1 VANNPLI
8 LTDPSGLVFYCILT
22 RGENNQSI
30 IQCSDSTDGT
40 TSTYHVNENACR
52 NGRSRNPCSSNGSD
66 RYSEDHLAP
75 PGLYALL
82 PRVTDGNRIR
92 RGDPVLTSPGLPTG
106 SIRGHN
112 GGPNRGGMEYPIG
125 PHIGEWSDGCPLF
138 PPTDAG
144 RKEIEDFK
152 RRFNSNLL
160 SGGSWI
166 SILE

>member
-1 VANNPLI
+1 
-8 LTDPSGLVFYCILT
+8 
-22 RGENNQSI
+22 
-30 IQCSDSTDGT
+30 
-40 TSTYHVNENACR
+40 
-52 NGRSRNPCSSNGSD
+52 
-66 RYSEDHLAP
+66 
-75 PGLYALL
+75 
-82 PRVTDGNRIR
+82 
-92 RGDPVLTSPGLPTG
+92 
-106 SIRGHN
+106 
-112 GGPNRGGMEYPIG
+112 MEYPIG